1 MSQALINIVA
11 KSSGWGTATGGSNTT
26 LVDANSIFEADIFNN
41 AILKMN
47 IEGKNYY
54 ATITDTADSTLTF
67 AALAGDAA
75 PSAGTRYQ
83 ILLGMGWKA
92 AP

>member
-1 MSQALINIVA
+1 
-11 KSSGWGTATGGSNTT
+11 
-26 LVDANSIFEADIFNN
+26 
-41 AILKMN
+41 MN

-83 ILLGMGWKA
+83 ILLGMVGRLRLKGEGFYA
-92 AP
+92 DSKMCAM